1 MAKKKDPRPEVS
13 FHDLVTGE
21 VVVRE
26 MNDEEYS
33 EYLEQLKKYEEQVI
47 AKTEKQKRKE
57 IAIAKFVELGITEDD
72 LRAVGLNNDII

>member
-33 EYLEQLKKYEEQVI
+33 EYQNNLAASQLKKEEEFRAAQ
-47 AKTEKQKRKE
+47 QKE
-57 IAIAKFVELGITEDD
+57 IAIAKLVELGLTEEGI
-72 LRAVGLNNDII
+72 RAVLK